1 MLRGGGVV
9 GTLVELAALVSSA
22 LFALLIAADTS
33 PSAIPVAKGVALDA
47 APADYPAALSASV
60 IINFF
65 LY

>member
-9 GTLVELAALVSSA
+9 GTGVAELAALDSSLR

-33 PSAIPVAKGVALDA
+33 PSAMPVAKGVALDA

-60 IINFF
+60 II
-65 LY
+65 